1 MSKSKVVSLHEAV
14 SHIKDG
20 DVIHF
25 GGFYAIGTADDVIDE
40 ILRQGQKN
48 LTVVNNDGNTPT
60 VGVGRLIAAGRVKKF
75 ICSWCGLLPM
85 IPEMVDKG
93 ELELEL
99 NPQGTLA
106 ERIRAA
112 GFGLGGIL
120 TPTGVGTMVEQK
132 WGQRVTLN
140 GKDWLY
146 HTPLRAN
153 VSVLEA
159 YQADEAG
166 NLIFHATQNNFNQ
179 VMAYAGDYVIAS
191 VIQPIVKKGTL
202 NPDYIQVQGPIV
214 DALVQKEVK

>member
-1 MSKSKVVSLHEAV
+1 
-14 SHIKDG
+14 
-20 DVIHF
+20 
-25 GGFYAIGTADDVIDE
+25 
-40 ILRQGQKN
+40 
-48 LTVVNNDGNTPT
+48 
-60 VGVGRLIAAGRVKKF
+60 
-75 ICSWCGLLPM
+75 
-85 IPEMVDKG
+85 
-93 ELELEL
+93 
-99 NPQGTLA
+99 
-106 ERIRAA
+106 
-112 GFGLGGIL
+112 
-120 TPTGVGTMVEQK
+120 MVEQK